1 MENLK
6 NMSTKYIA
14 VCLEHRFYEYKGN
27 LYTKLSFSY
36 TYWKDYLSFFDKV
49 TVIARAQKIEEL
61 ESGMVLV
68 TGDNVN
74 YESLPYYLGLKQF
87 ILKFI
92 PLFFVILK
100 ISFKHKYFLLR
111 SGNSTNILAFFLM
124 IFRKPYLREYPGN
137 IEEGVIG
144 FAGNSLKIR
153 ILAKFLNFL
162 AKFQGRFSKANSF
175 VSEYCKNL
183 YSSHKPSYIFSS
195 FKESE
200 INKNKQDY
208 NVTGSFKIISVG
220 RLEGEKGH
228 INLLN
233 AISQLDDVPKYEVHI
248 VGDGSQKANLEKFA
262 KDNNLSVIFYGSV
275 TDRDQLFSL
284 LADSDV
290 FIIPSLTE
298 GMPRALLEAMAV
310 GLPCI
315 GSNVGGIPEVLSAN
329 MLYEATDIGEL
340 KTLLGEVSQS
350 KKIRMQAASE
360 NREVIT
366 KLYSDEVLQ
375 AKKHEFW
382 SQVYE

>member
-1 MENLK
+1 MK
-6 NMSTKYIA
+6 KIS
-14 VCLEHRFYEYKGN
+14 VCLEHRFYEYNGN

-36 TYWKDYLSFFDKV
+36 KYWLDYLSFFDHI
-49 TVIARAQKIEEL
+49 TVIARAKSVDSL
-61 ESGMVLV
+61 DDDMVLV
-68 TGDNVN
+68 TGPNVN
-74 YESLPYYLGLKQF
+74 YEALPYYIGLKQF
-87 ILKFI
+87 IFKFL
-92 PLFFVILK
+92 PLLYVIFK
-100 ISFKHKYFLLR
+100 ISFKYNYFLLR
-111 SGNSTNILAFFLM
+111 SGNSTNILAFILI

-153 ILAKFLNFL
+153 ILAKFLHNI
-162 AKFQGRFSKANSF
+162 AKFQGKFSKANSF
-175 VSEYCKNL
+175 VSEYCKTL
-183 YSSHKPSYIFSS
+183 YASHKPSYIFSS
-195 FKESE
+195 FKASE

-208 NVTGSFKIISVG
+208 NIKGNFKIISVG

-262 KDNNLSVIFYGSV
+262 KDNNLFVIFYGSV

-329 MLYEATDIGEL
+329 MLYEATDIDEL
-340 KTLLGEVSQS
+340 KTLLEEVSQS

>member
-1 MENLK
+1 MK
-6 NMSTKYIA
+6 KIS
-14 VCLEHRFYEYKGN
+14 VCLEHRFYEYNGN
-27 LYTKLSFSY
+27 LYTKLAFPY
-36 TYWKDYLSFFDKV
+36 KYWCDYLSFFDQI
-49 TVIARAQKIEEL
+49 TVVARAKKVSFL
-61 ESGMVLV
+61 EDDMVLV
-68 TGDNVN
+68 TGKKVN
-74 YESLPYYLGLKQF
+74 YEALPYYIGLQQF
-87 ILKFI
+87 LLKF
-92 PLFFVILK
+92 PLLVVKLIK
-100 ISFKHKYFLLR
+100 VAFKYDYFLLR
-111 SGNSTNILAFFLM
+111 SGNSTNILAFILI

-153 ILAKFLNFL
+153 ILAKFLHII
-162 AKFQGRFSKANSF
+162 AKFQGKFSKANSF
-175 VSEYCKNL
+175 VSEYCKTL
-183 YSSHKPSYIFSS
+183 YASHKPSYIFSS
-195 FKESE
+195 FKASE

-208 NVTGSFKIISVG
+208 NIKGNFKIISVG

-329 MLYEATDIGEL
+329 MLYEATDIDEL
-340 KTLLGEVSQS
+340 KTLLEEVSQS

>member
-1 MENLK
+1 MK
-6 NMSTKYIA
+6 DIA
-14 VCLEHRFYEYKGN
+14 ICLEHRFYEYKGN
-27 LYTKLSFSY
+27 LYTKLAFPY
-36 TYWKDYLSFFDKV
+36 NYWKDYLSFFDEV
-49 TVIARAQKIEEL
+49 TVVARAKKVDNL
-61 ESGMVLV
+61 ENGMVLV
-68 TGDNVN
+68 TGNRVN
-74 YESLPYYLGLKQF
+74 YEPLPYYIGLREF
-87 ILKFI
+87 ILNFI
-92 PLFFVILK
+92 PLFFTILK
-100 ISFKHKYFLLR
+100 ISFKYKHFLLR
-111 SGNSTNILAFFLM
+111 SGNSTNILAFILIFLN
-124 IFRKPYLREYPGN
+124 KPYLREYPGN
-137 IEEGVIG
+137 IEEGVVG
-144 FAGNSLKIR
+144 FAGNSLKVR
-153 ILAKFLNFL
+153 VLAKFLNFI
-162 AKFQGRFSKANSF
+162 AKFQGKFSKANSF

-195 FKESE
+195 FKASE

-208 NVTGSFKIISVG
+208 NIIGNFKIISVG

-233 AISQLDDVPKYEVHI
+233 AISQLDNASKYEVHI
-248 VGDGSQKANLEKFA
+248 VGDGSQKINLEKFTR
-262 KDNNLSVIFYGSV
+262 DNNLSVIFYGSI

-284 LADSDV
+284 LANSDV

-329 MLYEATDIGEL
+329 MLYEATDIDEL
-340 KTLLGEVSQS
+340 KTLLEEVSQS